1 MRDITLRGGEFLLK
15 AVAPSQVFTPE
26 DFTSEDLALAH
37 AAEEFVRGEVLPRND
52 AIEHQEEGLTVS
64 LLKKAGQL
72 GLLGADLPE
81 AFGGLNLPKTT
92 STLIAERMSLQ
103 ASFAVSWG
111 AHVGIG
117 TLPILFFGTPEQK
130 QKYLPKLATGEMI
143 AAFSLSEAN
152 CGSDPLSA
160 RTKATL
166 SPDGKYYLLNGE
178 KMWTTNAGW
187 ADLFIVFAKI
197 DGEKFTAFIVERT
210 FPGVSVGR
218 EEHKLGIK
226 GSSTR
231 RVILDNAQ
239 VPVENVLHEIGK
251 GHHVAFGVLNI
262 GRFKLA
268 AAALGG
274 AKEAL
279 TIATRYAKDRQ
290 QFGQPI
296 ANFGMI
302 KHKLAEMAIQL
313 YALESTVYRTAGMLE
328 EVTHGIDPLAPDANA
343 QYREADEE
351 YPVECAILKVFGSE
365 VLDYV
370 ADETMQIHGGFGYTE
385 EFPAAQIYRD
395 SRINRI
401 FEGTNEINRLLML
414 DQLMRRAFKGKLPGL
429 MEAIGA
435 IRAELNTPQ
444 MPTPDPVDPLDAI
457 ERYIANA
464 KKAVLA
470 VAGMAAEQ
478 VGTELE
484 EKQEIVGH
492 LADCLIQ
499 LYAME
504 SAYLRTRKLQQR
516 GYDITL
522 PLAMT
527 RVFAYDAM
535 DAIEAH
541 ARRAIHSFAEGDM
554 AQILLTALK
563 RYMRRTAEPNTM
575 ALRRQVAEYV
585 LQYERAWT
593 ATSAAREMVGV

>member
-1 MRDITLRGGEFLLK
+1 MSSVTLRGGEFLLRE
-15 AVAPSQVFTPE
+15 VEPGQVFTPE
-26 DFTSEDLALAH
+26 DFTSEDILLAQ
-37 AAEEFVRGEVLPRND
+37 AAEDFVRGEVQPRNE
-52 AIEHQEEGLTVS
+52 AIEKQEEGLTVS
-64 LLKKAGQL
+64 LLKKAGEL

-81 AFGGLNLPKTT
+81 AFGGLGLPKTT
-92 STLIAERMSLQ
+92 STLIAEKMSLQ

-130 QKYLPKLATGEMI
+130 QKYLPRLAKGELI
-143 AAFSLSEAN
+143 AAFALSEAN

-166 SPDGKYYLLNGE
+166 APDGTHYLLNGE

-187 ADLFIVFAKI
+187 ADLFIVFAKV
-197 DGEKFTAFIVERT
+197 DGEKFTAFIVERG

-218 EEHKLGIK
+218 EEHKMGIK

-239 VPVENVLHEIGK
+239 VPAENVLHEIGK

-274 AKEAL
+274 CREAL
-279 TIATRYAKDRQ
+279 TIATRYAKERQ

-296 ANFGMI
+296 ANFGLI
-302 KHKLAEMAIQL
+302 RHKLAEMALQI
-313 YALESTVYRTAGMLE
+313 YALESAVYRTAGMLDE
-328 EVTHGIDPLAPDANA
+328 AFHGIDPLAPDANA

-370 ADETMQIHGGFGYTE
+370 ADETVQIHGGFGYTE

-414 DQLMRRAFKGKLPGL
+414 DQLMRRALKGKLPGL
-429 MEAIGA
+429 MEAAQA
-435 IRAELNTPQ
+435 IRAELNQPQ
-444 MPTPDPVDPLDAI
+444 MPTPDPIDPLEAI
-457 ERYIANA
+457 GKYIVNA
-464 KKAVLA
+464 KKAILMT
-470 VAGMAAEQ
+470 AGMAVEQ
-478 VGTELE
+478 VGAELE
-484 EKQEIVGH
+484 EKQEIVAH

-504 SAYLRTRKLQQR
+504 SAWLRTRKLQQK
-516 GYDITL
+516 GLDITI

-527 RVFAYDAM
+527 RVFAYEAF

-541 ARRAIHSFAEGDM
+541 ARRALHAFAEGDM
-554 AQILLTALK
+554 LQILLAALK
-563 RYMRRTAEPNTM
+563 RYTRRTSEVNTM
-575 ALRRQVAEYV
+575 ALRRQVADYV
-585 LQYERAWT
+585 IQHERAWV
-593 ATSAAREMVGV
+593 AGGK

>member
-1 MRDITLRGGEFLLK
+1 MKNLTLRGGEFLLRE
-15 AVAPSQVFTPE
+15 VEPTQVFTPE
-26 DFTSEDLALAH
+26 DFSSEDLAIAQ
-37 AAEEFVRGEVLPRND
+37 AAEDFIRGEVLPRNAD
-52 AIEHQEEGLTVS
+52 IEHQQEGLTIG
-64 LLKKAGQL
+64 LLKKAGEL
-72 GLLGADLPE
+72 GLLSGDLPE

-92 STLIAERMSLQ
+92 STLLAEKMSLQ

-130 QKYLPKLATGEMI
+130 QRYLPKLATGEMI

-166 SPDGKYYLLNGE
+166 SSDGKHYLLNGE

-187 ADLFIVFAKI
+187 ADLFIVFAKV
-197 DGEKFTAFIVERT
+197 DGEKFTAFIVERN

-231 RVILDNAQ
+231 RVILENAQ

-268 AAALGG
+268 AATLGG

-296 ANFGMI
+296 ANFGLI
-302 KHKLAEMAIQL
+302 RQKLAEMAIQL
-313 YALESTVYRTAGMLE
+313 YALESTVYRTAGMLDE
-328 EVTHGIDPLAPDANA
+328 AFHAIDATAPDANA

-365 VLDYV
+365 VLDFV
-370 ADETMQIHGGFGYTE
+370 ADETMQIYGGFGYTE

-401 FEGTNEINRLLML
+401 FEGTNEINRLLMI
-414 DQLMRRAFKGKLPGL
+414 DQLMRRALKGKLPGL
-429 MEAIGA
+429 MEKIQAL
-435 IRAELNTPQ
+435 RSELNQPQ
-444 MPTPDPVDPLDAI
+444 MPSPDPADPLEAI
-457 ERYIANA
+457 GRYIVNA
-464 KKAVLA
+464 KKAVLLT
-470 VAGMAAEQ
+470 AGMAAEQ
-478 VGTELE
+478 VGTDLE

-504 SAYLRTRKLQQR
+504 SVWLRTRKLQKK
-516 GYDITL
+516 GLDITL

-527 RVFAYDAM
+527 RVFAYDAF
-535 DAIEAH
+535 DKIEAN
-541 ARRAIHSFAEGDM
+541 ARRAIHSFAEGDLL
-554 AQILLTALK
+554 QILLTALK
-563 RYMRRTAEPNTM
+563 RYMRRTTEVNTM
-575 ALRRQVAEYV
+575 ALRRQIADYV
-585 LQYERAWT
+585 IQHERPWFA
-593 ATSAAREMVGV
+593 VGK

>member
-1 MRDITLRGGEFLLK
+1 MKAITLRGGEFLLREIE
-15 AVAPSQVFTPE
+15 PSQVFTPE
-26 DFTSEDLALAH
+26 DFTSEDLAIAQ
-37 AAEEFVRGEVLPRND
+37 AAEDFVRGAVQTRN
-52 AIEHQEEGLTVS
+52 AEIEKQAEGVTVG
-64 LLKKAGQL
+64 LLKKAGEL
-72 GLLGADLPE
+72 GLLSGDLPE
-81 AFGGLNLPKTT
+81 AYGGLNLSKTT
-92 STLIAERMSLQ
+92 STLLAEKMSLQ

-160 RTKATL
+160 RTRATL

-187 ADLFIVFAKI
+187 ADLFIVFAKV

-231 RVILDNAQ
+231 RVILENAQ

-268 AAALGG
+268 AATLGG

-296 ANFGMI
+296 ANFGLI
-302 KHKLAEMAIQL
+302 RQKLAEMAIQI
-313 YALESTVYRTAGMLE
+313 YALESTVYRTAGMLD
-328 EVTHGIDPLAPDANA
+328 EVFHGIDATAPDANA

-365 VLDYV
+365 VLDFV

-414 DQLMRRAFKGKLPGL
+414 DQLMRRALKGKLPGL
-429 MEAIGA
+429 MEKIQAL
-435 IRAELNTPQ
+435 RAELNQPQ
-444 MPTPDPVDPLDAI
+444 MPTPDPVDPLEAI
-457 ERYIANA
+457 GRYVVNA
-464 KKAVLA
+464 KKAVLIT
-470 VAGMAAEQ
+470 AGMAAEQ
-478 VGTELE
+478 VGMELE

-504 SAYLRTRKLQQR
+504 SVWLRTRKLQQK
-516 GYDITL
+516 GLDITI
-522 PLAMT
+522 PLAMA
-527 RVFAYDAM
+527 RVFAYDAF
-535 DAIEAH
+535 DKIEAS

-554 AQILLTALK
+554 LQILLTALK
-563 RYMRRTAEPNTM
+563 RYTRRTTEVNTM
-575 ALRRQVAEYV
+575 ALRRQIADYV
-585 LQYERAWT
+585 IQHERAW
-593 ATSAAREMVGV
+593 SAMGK

>member
-1 MRDITLRGGEFLLK
+1 MKDITLRGGEFLLREIE
-15 AVAPSQVFTPE
+15 PSQVFTPE
-26 DFTSEDLALAH
+26 DFTSEDLAIAQ
-37 AAEEFVRGEVLPRND
+37 AAEDFVRGEVQTRN
-52 AIEHQEEGLTVS
+52 AEIEKQAEGVTVG
-64 LLKKAGQL
+64 LLKKAGEL
-72 GLLGADLPE
+72 GLLSGDLPE
-81 AFGGLNLPKTT
+81 AYGGLNLSKTT
-92 STLIAERMSLQ
+92 STLLAEKMSLQ

-160 RTKATL
+160 RTRATL

-187 ADLFIVFAKI
+187 ADLFIVFAKV
-197 DGEKFTAFIVERT
+197 DGEKFTAFIVERN

-231 RVILDNAQ
+231 RVILENAQ

-268 AAALGG
+268 AATLGG

-296 ANFGMI
+296 ANFGLI
-302 KHKLAEMAIQL
+302 RQKLAEMAIQI
-313 YALESTVYRTAGMLE
+313 YALESTVYRTAGMLD
-328 EVTHGIDPLAPDANA
+328 EVFHGIDATAPDANA

-365 VLDYV
+365 VLDLV

-414 DQLMRRAFKGKLPGL
+414 DQLMRRALKGKLPGL
-429 MEAIGA
+429 MEKIQAL
-435 IRAELNTPQ
+435 RAELNQPQ
-444 MPTPDPVDPLDAI
+444 MPTPDPVDPLEAI
-457 ERYIANA
+457 GRYVVNA
-464 KKAVLA
+464 KKAVLIT
-470 VAGMAAEQ
+470 AGMAAEQ
-478 VGTELE
+478 VGMELE

-504 SAYLRTRKLQQR
+504 SVWLRTRKLQQK
-516 GYDITL
+516 GLDITI
-522 PLAMT
+522 PLAMA
-527 RVFAYDAM
+527 RVFAYDAF
-535 DAIEAH
+535 DKIEAS

-554 AQILLTALK
+554 LQILLTALK
-563 RYMRRTAEPNTM
+563 RYTRRTTEVNTM
-575 ALRRQVAEYV
+575 ALRRQIADYV
-585 LQYERAWT
+585 IQHERAW
-593 ATSAAREMVGV
+593 SAMGK

>member
-1 MRDITLRGGEFLLK
+1 MKAITLRGGEFLLREVEP
-15 AVAPSQVFTPE
+15 ARVFTPE
-26 DFTSEDLALAH
+26 DFTSEDILLAQ
-37 AAEEFVRGEVLPRND
+37 AAEEFVRGEVQPRNE
-52 AIEHQEEGLTVS
+52 AIEKQEEGLTVR
-64 LLKKAGQL
+64 LLKKAGEL

-81 AFGGLNLPKTT
+81 AFGGLALPKTT
-92 STLIAERMSLQ
+92 STLIAEKMSLQ

-130 QKYLPKLATGEMI
+130 QKYLPRLAKGELI
-143 AAFSLSEAN
+143 AAFALSEAN

-166 SPDGKYYLLNGE
+166 APDGKHYLLNGE

-187 ADLFIVFAKI
+187 ADLFIVFAKV
-197 DGEKFTAFIVERT
+197 DGEKFTAFIVERN

-218 EEHKLGIK
+218 EEYKMGIK

-274 AKEAL
+274 SKEAL
-279 TIATRYAKDRQ
+279 TIATRYAKERQ

-296 ANFGMI
+296 ANFGLI
-302 KHKLAEMAIQL
+302 KHKLAEMAIQI
-313 YALESTVYRTAGMLE
+313 YALESAVYRTAGMLD
-328 EVTHGIDPLAPDANA
+328 EVFHGIDPLAPDANA

-370 ADETMQIHGGFGYTE
+370 ADETVQIHGGFGYTE

-414 DQLMRRAFKGKLPGL
+414 DQLMRRALKGKLPGL
-429 MEAIGA
+429 MEAAQA
-435 IRAELNTPQ
+435 IRAELNQPQ
-444 MPTPDPVDPLDAI
+444 MPTPDPIDPLEAI
-457 ERYIANA
+457 GKYIVNA
-464 KKAVLA
+464 KKAILMT
-470 VAGMAAEQ
+470 AGMAVEQ
-478 VGTELE
+478 VGTALE
-484 EKQEIVGH
+484 EQQEIVAH

-504 SAYLRTRKLQQR
+504 SVWLRTRKLQQK
-516 GYDITL
+516 GLDITI

-527 RVFAYDAM
+527 RVFAYDAF

-541 ARRAIHSFAEGDM
+541 ARRALHAFAEGD
-554 AQILLTALK
+554 LLQMLLAALK
-563 RYMRRTAEPNTM
+563 RYTRRTGEVNTM
-575 ALRRQVAEYV
+575 ALRRQVADYV
-585 LQYERAWT
+585 IQHERAWLI
-593 ATSAAREMVGV
+593 SGK

>member
-1 MRDITLRGGEFLLK
+1 MKNISLRGGEFLLRE
-15 AVAPSQVFTPE
+15 VEPSQVFTPE
-26 DFTSEDLALAH
+26 DFTSEDLAIAQ
-37 AAEEFVRGEVLPRND
+37 AAEDFVRGEVQTRN
-52 AIEHQEEGLTVS
+52 AEIEKQAEGVMVG
-64 LLKKAGQL
+64 LLKKAGEL
-72 GLLGADLPE
+72 GLLSGDLPE
-81 AFGGLNLPKTT
+81 AYGGLNLSKTT
-92 STLIAERMSLQ
+92 STLLAEKMSLQ

-111 AHVGIG
+111 AHVGID

-187 ADLFIVFAKI
+187 ADLFIVFAKV
-197 DGEKFTAFIVERT
+197 DGEKFTAFIVERN

-231 RVILDNAQ
+231 RVILENAQ

-268 AAALGG
+268 AATLGG

-296 ANFGMI
+296 ANFGLI
-302 KHKLAEMAIQL
+302 RQKLAEMAIQI
-313 YALESTVYRTAGMLE
+313 YALESTVYRTAGMLD
-328 EVTHGIDPLAPDANA
+328 EVFHGIDATAPDANA

-365 VLDYV
+365 VLDFV

-414 DQLMRRAFKGKLPGL
+414 DQLMRRALKGKLPGL
-429 MEAIGA
+429 MEKIQAL
-435 IRAELNTPQ
+435 RAELNQPQ
-444 MPTPDPVDPLDAI
+444 MPTPDPADPLEAI
-457 ERYIANA
+457 GRYVVNA
-464 KKAVLA
+464 KKAVLIT
-470 VAGMAAEQ
+470 AGMAAEQ
-478 VGTELE
+478 VGMELE

-504 SAYLRTRKLQQR
+504 SVWLRTRKLQQK
-516 GYDITL
+516 GLDITI
-522 PLAMT
+522 PLAMA
-527 RVFAYDAM
+527 RVFAYDAF
-535 DAIEAH
+535 DKIEAS

-554 AQILLTALK
+554 LQILLTALK
-563 RYMRRTAEPNTM
+563 RYTRRTAEVNTM
-575 ALRRQVAEYV
+575 ALRRQIAEYV
-585 LQYERAWT
+585 IQHERAW
-593 ATSAAREMVGV
+593 SAAGK

>member
-1 MRDITLRGGEFLLK
+1 MKNLTLRGGEFLLRE
-15 AVAPSQVFTPE
+15 VEPTQVFTPE
-26 DFTSEDLALAH
+26 DFSSEDLAIAQ
-37 AAEEFVRGEVLPRND
+37 AAEDFISGEVLPRNAD
-52 AIEHQEEGLTVS
+52 IEHQQEGLTIG
-64 LLKKAGQL
+64 LLKKAGEL
-72 GLLGADLPE
+72 GLLSGDLPE

-92 STLIAERMSLQ
+92 STLLAEKMSLQ

-130 QKYLPKLATGEMI
+130 QRYLPKLATGEMI

-166 SPDGKYYLLNGE
+166 SSDGKHYLLNGE

-187 ADLFIVFAKI
+187 ADLFIVFAKV
-197 DGEKFTAFIVERT
+197 DGEKFTAFIVERN

-231 RVILDNAQ
+231 RVILENAQ

-268 AAALGG
+268 AATLGG

-279 TIATRYAKDRQ
+279 TLATRYAKDRQ

-296 ANFGMI
+296 ANFGLI
-302 KHKLAEMAIQL
+302 RQKLAEMAIQL
-313 YALESTVYRTAGMLE
+313 YALESTVYRTAGMLDE
-328 EVTHGIDPLAPDANA
+328 AFHAIDATAPDANA

-365 VLDYV
+365 VLDFV

-414 DQLMRRAFKGKLPGL
+414 DQLMRRALKGKLPGL
-429 MEAIGA
+429 MEKIQAL
-435 IRAELNTPQ
+435 RSELNQPQ
-444 MPTPDPVDPLDAI
+444 MPSPAPADPLEAI
-457 ERYIANA
+457 GRYIVNA
-464 KKAVLA
+464 KKAVLLT
-470 VAGMAAEQ
+470 AGMAAEQ
-478 VGTELE
+478 VGTDLE

-504 SAYLRTRKLQQR
+504 SVWLRTRKLQKK
-516 GYDITL
+516 GLDITL

-527 RVFAYDAM
+527 RVFAYDAF
-535 DAIEAH
+535 DKIEAN
-541 ARRAIHSFAEGDM
+541 ARRAIHSFAEGDLL
-554 AQILLTALK
+554 QILLTALK
-563 RYMRRTAEPNTM
+563 RYMRRTTEVNTM
-575 ALRRQVAEYV
+575 ALRRQIADYV
-585 LQYERAWT
+585 IQHERPWFAV
-593 ATSAAREMVGV
+593 SK

>member
-1 MRDITLRGGEFLLK
+1 MRTITLRGGEFLLREVEP
-15 AVAPSQVFTPE
+15 AQVFTPE
-26 DFTSEDLALAH
+26 DFTSEDLLLAQ
-37 AAEEFVRGEVLPRND
+37 AAEEFVRGEVQPRNE
-52 AIEHQEEGLTVS
+52 AIEKQEEGLTVR
-64 LLKKAGQL
+64 LLKKAGEL

-81 AFGGLNLPKTT
+81 AFGGLELPKTT
-92 STLIAERMSLQ
+92 STLIAEKMSLQ

-130 QKYLPKLATGEMI
+130 QKYLPRLAKGELI
-143 AAFSLSEAN
+143 AAFALSEAN

-166 SPDGKYYLLNGE
+166 APDGKHYLLNGE

-187 ADLFIVFAKI
+187 ADLFIVFAKV
-197 DGEKFTAFIVERT
+197 DGEKFTAFIVERG

-218 EEHKLGIK
+218 EEHKMGIK

-274 AKEAL
+274 SKEAL
-279 TIATRYAKDRQ
+279 TIATRYAKERQ

-296 ANFGMI
+296 ANFGLI
-302 KHKLAEMAIQL
+302 KHKLAEMATQI
-313 YALESTVYRTAGMLE
+313 YALESTVYRTAGMLD
-328 EVTHGIDPLAPDANA
+328 EVFHGIDPLAPDANA

-370 ADETMQIHGGFGYTE
+370 ADETVQIHGGFGYTE
-385 EFPAAQIYRD
+385 EFHAAQIYRD

-414 DQLMRRAFKGKLPGL
+414 DQLMRRALKGKLPGL
-429 MEAIGA
+429 MEAAQA
-435 IRAELNTPQ
+435 IRAELNQPQ
-444 MPTPDPVDPLDAI
+444 MPTPDPIDPLEAI
-457 ERYIANA
+457 GKYIVNA
-464 KKAVLA
+464 KKAILMT
-470 VAGMAAEQ
+470 AGMAVEQ

-484 EKQEIVGH
+484 EKQEIVAH

-504 SAYLRTRKLQQR
+504 SVWLRTRKLQQK
-516 GYDITL
+516 GLDITI

-527 RVFAYDAM
+527 RVFAYEAFDT
-535 DAIEAH
+535 IEAH
-541 ARRAIHSFAEGDM
+541 ARRALHAFAEGDM
-554 AQILLTALK
+554 LQILLAALK
-563 RYMRRTAEPNTM
+563 RYTRRTSEVNTM
-575 ALRRQVAEYV
+575 ALRRQIADYV
-585 LQYERAWT
+585 LQHERAWM
-593 ATSAAREMVGV
+593 AGGK

>member
-1 MRDITLRGGEFLLK
+1 MKNLTLRGGEFLLREVEP
-15 AVAPSQVFTPE
+15 AQVFTPE
-26 DFTSEDLALAH
+26 DFSSEDLAIAQ
-37 AAEEFVRGEVLPRND
+37 AAEDFVRGEVLPRNAD
-52 AIEHQEEGLTVS
+52 IEHQQEGLTIW
-64 LLKKAGQL
+64 LLKKAGEL
-72 GLLGADLPE
+72 GLLSGDLPE
-81 AFGGLNLPKTT
+81 AFGGLSLPKTI
-92 STLIAERMSLQ
+92 STLLAEKMSLQ

-166 SPDGKYYLLNGE
+166 SPDGKHYLLNGE

-187 ADLFIVFAKI
+187 ADLFIVFAKV
-197 DGEKFTAFIVERT
+197 DGEKFTAFIVERN

-231 RVILDNAQ
+231 RVILENAQ

-268 AAALGG
+268 AATLGG

-296 ANFGMI
+296 ANFGLI
-302 KHKLAEMAIQL
+302 RQKLAEMAIQL
-313 YALESTVYRTAGMLE
+313 YALESTVYRTAGMLD
-328 EVTHGIDPLAPDANA
+328 EVFHGIDATAPDANA

-351 YPVECAILKVFGSE
+351 YPVECAILKVLGSE
-365 VLDYV
+365 VLDFV

-414 DQLMRRAFKGKLPGL
+414 DQLMRRALKGKLPGL
-429 MEAIGA
+429 MEKIQAL
-435 IRAELNTPQ
+435 RTELNQPQ
-444 MPTPDPVDPLDAI
+444 MPTPDPADSLEAI
-457 ERYIANA
+457 GRSIVNA
-464 KKAVLA
+464 KKAVLLT
-470 VAGMAAEQ
+470 AGMAAEQ
-478 VGTELE
+478 VGTDLE

-504 SAYLRTRKLQQR
+504 SVWLRTRKLQQK
-516 GYDITL
+516 GLDIPL

-527 RVFAYDAM
+527 RAFAYDAF
-535 DAIEAH
+535 DKIEAS

-554 AQILLTALK
+554 LQILLTALK
-563 RYMRRTAEPNTM
+563 RYTRRTSEVNTM
-575 ALRRQVAEYV
+575 ALRRQIADYV
-585 LQYERAWT
+585 IQHERTW
-593 ATSAAREMVGV
+593 SAVGK

>member
-1 MRDITLRGGEFLLK
+1 MKAITLRGGEFLLREIE
-15 AVAPSQVFTPE
+15 PSQVFTPE
-26 DFTSEDLALAH
+26 DFTSEDLAIAQ
-37 AAEEFVRGEVLPRND
+37 AAEDFVRGEVQTRN
-52 AIEHQEEGLTVS
+52 AEIEKQAEGVTVG
-64 LLKKAGQL
+64 LLKKAGEL
-72 GLLGADLPE
+72 GLLSGDLPE
-81 AFGGLNLPKTT
+81 AYGGLNLSKTT
-92 STLIAERMSLQ
+92 STLLAEKMSLQ

-160 RTKATL
+160 RTRATL

-187 ADLFIVFAKI
+187 ADLFIVFAKV

-231 RVILDNAQ
+231 RVILENAQ

-268 AAALGG
+268 AATLGG

-296 ANFGMI
+296 ANFGLI
-302 KHKLAEMAIQL
+302 RQKLAEMAIQI
-313 YALESTVYRTAGMLE
+313 YALESTVYRTAGMLD
-328 EVTHGIDPLAPDANA
+328 EVFHGIDATAPDANA

-365 VLDYV
+365 VLDLV

-414 DQLMRRAFKGKLPGL
+414 DQLMRRALKGKLPGL
-429 MEAIGA
+429 MEKIQAL
-435 IRAELNTPQ
+435 RAELNQPQ
-444 MPTPDPVDPLDAI
+444 MPTPDPVDPLEAI
-457 ERYIANA
+457 GRYVVNA
-464 KKAVLA
+464 KKAVLIT
-470 VAGMAAEQ
+470 AGMAAEQ
-478 VGTELE
+478 VGMELE

-504 SAYLRTRKLQQR
+504 SVWLRTRKLQQK
-516 GYDITL
+516 GLDITI
-522 PLAMT
+522 PLAMA
-527 RVFAYDAM
+527 RVFAYDAF
-535 DAIEAH
+535 DKIEAS

-554 AQILLTALK
+554 LQILLTALK
-563 RYMRRTAEPNTM
+563 RYTRRTTEVNTM
-575 ALRRQVAEYV
+575 ALRRQIADYV
-585 LQYERAWT
+585 IQHERAWC
-593 ATSAAREMVGV
+593 AMGK

>member
-1 MRDITLRGGEFLLK
+1 MKNISLRGGEFLLRE
-15 AVAPSQVFTPE
+15 VEPSQVFTPE
-26 DFTSEDLALAH
+26 DFTSEDLAIAQ
-37 AAEEFVRGEVLPRND
+37 AAEDFVRGEVQTRN
-52 AIEHQEEGLTVS
+52 AEIEKQAEGVTVG
-64 LLKKAGQL
+64 LLKKAGEL
-72 GLLGADLPE
+72 GLLSGDLPE
-81 AFGGLNLPKTT
+81 AYGGLNLSKTT
-92 STLIAERMSLQ
+92 STLLAEKMSLQ

-187 ADLFIVFAKI
+187 ADLFIVFAKV
-197 DGEKFTAFIVERT
+197 DGEKFTAFIVERN

-231 RVILDNAQ
+231 RVILENAQ

-268 AAALGG
+268 AATLGG

-296 ANFGMI
+296 ANFGLI
-302 KHKLAEMAIQL
+302 RQKLAEMAIQI
-313 YALESTVYRTAGMLE
+313 YALESTVYRTAGMLD
-328 EVTHGIDPLAPDANA
+328 EVFHGIDATAPDANA

-365 VLDYV
+365 VLDFV

-414 DQLMRRAFKGKLPGL
+414 DQLMRRALKGKLPGL
-429 MEAIGA
+429 MEKIQAL
-435 IRAELNTPQ
+435 RAELNQPQ
-444 MPTPDPVDPLDAI
+444 MPTPDPADPLEAI
-457 ERYIANA
+457 GRYVVNA
-464 KKAVLA
+464 KKAVLIT
-470 VAGMAAEQ
+470 AGMAAEQ

-504 SAYLRTRKLQQR
+504 SVWLRTRKLQQK
-516 GYDITL
+516 GLDITI
-522 PLAMT
+522 PLAMA
-527 RVFAYDAM
+527 RVFAYDAF
-535 DAIEAH
+535 DKIEAS

-554 AQILLTALK
+554 LQILLTALK
-563 RYMRRTAEPNTM
+563 RYTRRTAEVNTM
-575 ALRRQVAEYV
+575 ALRRQVADYV
-585 LQYERAWT
+585 IQHERAW
-593 ATSAAREMVGV
+593 SAAGK

>member
-1 MRDITLRGGEFLLK
+1 MKNISLRGGEFLLRE
-15 AVAPSQVFTPE
+15 VEPSQVFTPE
-26 DFTSEDLALAH
+26 DFTSEDQAIAQ
-37 AAEEFVRGEVLPRND
+37 AAEDFVRGEVQTRN
-52 AIEHQEEGLTVS
+52 AEIEKQAEGVTVG
-64 LLKKAGQL
+64 LLKKAGEL
-72 GLLGADLPE
+72 GLLSGDLPE
-81 AFGGLNLPKTT
+81 AYGGLNLSKTT
-92 STLIAERMSLQ
+92 STLLAEKMSLQ

-187 ADLFIVFAKI
+187 ADLFIVFAKV
-197 DGEKFTAFIVERT
+197 DGEKFTAFIVERN

-231 RVILDNAQ
+231 RVILENAQ

-268 AAALGG
+268 AATLGG

-296 ANFGMI
+296 ANFGLI
-302 KHKLAEMAIQL
+302 RQKLAEMAIQI
-313 YALESTVYRTAGMLE
+313 YALESTVYRTAGMLD
-328 EVTHGIDPLAPDANA
+328 EVFHGIDATAPDANA

-365 VLDYV
+365 VLDFV

-414 DQLMRRAFKGKLPGL
+414 DQLMRRALKGKLPGL
-429 MEAIGA
+429 MEKIQAL
-435 IRAELNTPQ
+435 RAELNQPQ
-444 MPTPDPVDPLDAI
+444 MPTPDPADPLEAI
-457 ERYIANA
+457 GRYVVNA
-464 KKAVLA
+464 KKAVLIT
-470 VAGMAAEQ
+470 AGMAAEQ

-504 SAYLRTRKLQQR
+504 SVWLRTRKLQQK
-516 GYDITL
+516 GLDITI
-522 PLAMT
+522 PLAMA
-527 RVFAYDAM
+527 RVFAYDAF
-535 DAIEAH
+535 DKIEAS

-554 AQILLTALK
+554 LQILLTALK
-563 RYMRRTAEPNTM
+563 RYTRRTAEVNTM
-575 ALRRQVAEYV
+575 ALRRQIAEYV
-585 LQYERAWT
+585 TQHERAW
-593 ATSAAREMVGV
+593 SAAGK

>member
-1 MRDITLRGGEFLLK
+1 MKAITLRGGEFLLREIE
-15 AVAPSQVFTPE
+15 PSQVFTPE
-26 DFTSEDLALAH
+26 DFTSEDLAIAQ
-37 AAEEFVRGEVLPRND
+37 AAEDFVRGEVQTRN
-52 AIEHQEEGLTVS
+52 AEIEKQAEGVTVG
-64 LLKKAGQL
+64 LLKKAGEL
-72 GLLGADLPE
+72 GLLSGDLPE
-81 AFGGLNLPKTT
+81 AYGGLNLSKTT
-92 STLIAERMSLQ
+92 STLLAEKMSLQ

-160 RTKATL
+160 RTRATL

-187 ADLFIVFAKI
+187 ADLFIVFAKV

-231 RVILDNAQ
+231 RVILENAQ

-268 AAALGG
+268 AATLGG

-296 ANFGMI
+296 ANFGLI
-302 KHKLAEMAIQL
+302 RQKLAEMAIQI
-313 YALESTVYRTAGMLE
+313 YALESTVYRTAGMLD
-328 EVTHGIDPLAPDANA
+328 EVFHGIDATAPDANA

-365 VLDYV
+365 VLDFV

-414 DQLMRRAFKGKLPGL
+414 DQLMRRALKGKLPGL
-429 MEAIGA
+429 MEKIQAL
-435 IRAELNTPQ
+435 RAELNQPQ
-444 MPTPDPVDPLDAI
+444 MPTPDPVDPLEAI
-457 ERYIANA
+457 GRYVVNA
-464 KKAVLA
+464 KKAVLIT
-470 VAGMAAEQ
+470 AGMAAEQ
-478 VGTELE
+478 VGMELE

-504 SAYLRTRKLQQR
+504 SVWLRTRKLQQK
-516 GYDITL
+516 GLDITI
-522 PLAMT
+522 PLAMA
-527 RVFAYDAM
+527 RVFAYDAF
-535 DAIEAH
+535 DKIEAS

-554 AQILLTALK
+554 LQILLTALK
-563 RYMRRTAEPNTM
+563 RYTRRTTEVNTM
-575 ALRRQVAEYV
+575 ALRRQIADYV
-585 LQYERAWT
+585 IQHERAW
-593 ATSAAREMVGV
+593 SAMGK

>member
-1 MRDITLRGGEFLLK
+1 MKNISLRGGEFLLRE
-15 AVAPSQVFTPE
+15 VEPSQVFTPE
-26 DFTSEDLALAH
+26 DFTSEDLAIAQ
-37 AAEEFVRGEVLPRND
+37 AAEDFVRGEVQTRN
-52 AIEHQEEGLTVS
+52 AEIEKQAEGVMVG
-64 LLKKAGQL
+64 LLKKAGEL
-72 GLLGADLPE
+72 GLLSGDLPE
-81 AFGGLNLPKTT
+81 AYGGLNLSKTT
-92 STLIAERMSLQ
+92 STLLAEKMSLQ

-187 ADLFIVFAKI
+187 ADLFIVFAKV
-197 DGEKFTAFIVERT
+197 DGEKFTAFIVERN

-231 RVILDNAQ
+231 RVILENAQ

-268 AAALGG
+268 AATLGG

-296 ANFGMI
+296 ANFGLI
-302 KHKLAEMAIQL
+302 RQKLAEMAIQI
-313 YALESTVYRTAGMLE
+313 YALESTVYRTAGMLD
-328 EVTHGIDPLAPDANA
+328 EVFHGIDATAPDANA

-365 VLDYV
+365 VLDFV

-414 DQLMRRAFKGKLPGL
+414 DQLMRRALKGKLPGL
-429 MEAIGA
+429 MEKIQAL
-435 IRAELNTPQ
+435 RAELNQPQ
-444 MPTPDPVDPLDAI
+444 MPTPDPADPLEAI
-457 ERYIANA
+457 GRYVVNA
-464 KKAVLA
+464 KKAVLIT
-470 VAGMAAEQ
+470 AGMAAEQ

-504 SAYLRTRKLQQR
+504 SVWLRTRKLQQK
-516 GYDITL
+516 GLDITI
-522 PLAMT
+522 PLAMA
-527 RVFAYDAM
+527 RVFAYDAF
-535 DAIEAH
+535 DKIEAS

-554 AQILLTALK
+554 LQILLTALK
-563 RYMRRTAEPNTM
+563 RYTRRTAEVNTM
-575 ALRRQVAEYV
+575 ALRRQVADYV
-585 LQYERAWT
+585 IQHERAW
-593 ATSAAREMVGV
+593 SAAGK

>member
-1 MRDITLRGGEFLLK
+1 MKNLTLRGGEFLLRE
-15 AVAPSQVFTPE
+15 VEPTQVFTPE
-26 DFTSEDLALAH
+26 DFSSEDLAIAQ
-37 AAEEFVRGEVLPRND
+37 AAEDFIRGEVLPRNAD
-52 AIEHQEEGLTVS
+52 IEHQQEGLTIG
-64 LLKKAGQL
+64 LLKKAGEL
-72 GLLGADLPE
+72 GLLSGDLPE

-92 STLIAERMSLQ
+92 STLLAEKMSLQ

-130 QKYLPKLATGEMI
+130 QRYLPKLATGEMI

-166 SPDGKYYLLNGE
+166 SSDGKHYLLNGE

-187 ADLFIVFAKI
+187 ADLFIVFAKV
-197 DGEKFTAFIVERT
+197 DGEKFTAFIVERN

-231 RVILDNAQ
+231 RVILENAQ

-268 AAALGG
+268 AATLGG

-279 TIATRYAKDRQ
+279 TLATRYAKDRQ

-296 ANFGMI
+296 ANFGLI
-302 KHKLAEMAIQL
+302 RQKLAEMAIQL
-313 YALESTVYRTAGMLE
+313 YALESTVYRTAGMLDE
-328 EVTHGIDPLAPDANA
+328 AFHAIDATAPDANA

-365 VLDYV
+365 VLDFV
-370 ADETMQIHGGFGYTE
+370 ADETMQIYGGFGYTE

-401 FEGTNEINRLLML
+401 FEGTNEINRLLMI
-414 DQLMRRAFKGKLPGL
+414 DQLMRRALKGKLPGL
-429 MEAIGA
+429 MEKIQAL
-435 IRAELNTPQ
+435 RSELNQPQ
-444 MPTPDPVDPLDAI
+444 MPSPDPADPLEAI
-457 ERYIANA
+457 GRYIVNA
-464 KKAVLA
+464 KKAVLLT
-470 VAGMAAEQ
+470 AGMAAEQ
-478 VGTELE
+478 VGTDLE

-504 SAYLRTRKLQQR
+504 SVWLRTRKLQKK
-516 GYDITL
+516 GLDITL

-527 RVFAYDAM
+527 RVFAYDAF
-535 DAIEAH
+535 DKIEAN
-541 ARRAIHSFAEGDM
+541 ARRAIHSFAEGDLL
-554 AQILLTALK
+554 QILLTALK
-563 RYMRRTAEPNTM
+563 RYMRRTTEVNTM
-575 ALRRQVAEYV
+575 ALRRQIADYV
-585 LQYERAWT
+585 IQHERPWFA
-593 ATSAAREMVGV
+593 VGK

>member
-1 MRDITLRGGEFLLK
+1 MKNLTLRGGEFLLRE
-15 AVAPSQVFTPE
+15 VEPTQVFTPE
-26 DFTSEDLALAH
+26 DFSSEDLAIAQ
-37 AAEEFVRGEVLPRND
+37 AAEDFIRGEVLPRNAD
-52 AIEHQEEGLTVS
+52 IEHQQEGLTIG
-64 LLKKAGQL
+64 LLKKAGEL
-72 GLLGADLPE
+72 GLLSGDLPE

-92 STLIAERMSLQ
+92 STLLAEKMSLQ

-130 QKYLPKLATGEMI
+130 QRYLPKLATGEMI

-166 SPDGKYYLLNGE
+166 SSDGKHYLLNGE

-187 ADLFIVFAKI
+187 ADLFIVFAKV
-197 DGEKFTAFIVERT
+197 DGEKFTAFIVERN

-231 RVILDNAQ
+231 RVILENAQ

-268 AAALGG
+268 AATLGG

-279 TIATRYAKDRQ
+279 TLATRYAKDRQ

-296 ANFGMI
+296 ANFGLI
-302 KHKLAEMAIQL
+302 RQKLAEMAIQL
-313 YALESTVYRTAGMLE
+313 YALESTVYRTAGMLDE
-328 EVTHGIDPLAPDANA
+328 AFHAIDATAPDANA

-365 VLDYV
+365 VLDFV

-401 FEGTNEINRLLML
+401 FEGTNEINRLLMI
-414 DQLMRRAFKGKLPGL
+414 DQLMRRALKGKLPGL
-429 MEAIGA
+429 MEKIQAL
-435 IRAELNTPQ
+435 RSELNQPQ
-444 MPTPDPVDPLDAI
+444 MPSPDPADPLEAI
-457 ERYIANA
+457 GRYIVNA
-464 KKAVLA
+464 KKAVLLT
-470 VAGMAAEQ
+470 AGMAAEQ
-478 VGTELE
+478 VGTDLE

-504 SAYLRTRKLQQR
+504 SVWLRTRKLQKK
-516 GYDITL
+516 GLDITL

-527 RVFAYDAM
+527 RVFAYDAF
-535 DAIEAH
+535 DKIEAN
-541 ARRAIHSFAEGDM
+541 ARRAIHSFAEGDLL
-554 AQILLTALK
+554 QILLTALK
-563 RYMRRTAEPNTM
+563 RYMRRTTEVNTM
-575 ALRRQVAEYV
+575 ALRRQIADYV
-585 LQYERAWT
+585 IQHERPWFAI
-593 ATSAAREMVGV
+593 GK

>member
-1 MRDITLRGGEFLLK
+1 MPAPSLRGGEFLLRE
-15 AVAPSQVFTPE
+15 VEPSQVFIPE
-26 DFTSEDLALAH
+26 DFGTEETMLAQ
-37 AAEEFVRGEVLPRND
+37 AAEQFVRGEVQPRND
-52 AIEHQEEGLTVS
+52 AIEKQEEGLTVS
-64 LLKKAGQL
+64 LLKKAGAL

-81 AFGGLNLPKTT
+81 AFGGLGLPKTT
-92 STLIAERMSLQ
+92 STLIAEKMSLQ

-130 QKYLPKLATGEMI
+130 HKYLPRLATGELV
-143 AAFSLSEAN
+143 AAFALSEAN

-166 SPDGKYYLLNGE
+166 TPDGKHYLLNGE

-187 ADLFIVFAKI
+187 GDLFIVFAKV
-197 DGEKFTAFIVERT
+197 DGEKFTAFIAERG

-218 EEHKLGIK
+218 EEHKMGIK

-274 AKEAL
+274 SKEAL
-279 TIATRYAKDRQ
+279 TIATRYAKERQ

-296 ANFGMI
+296 ANFGLI
-302 KHKLAEMAIQL
+302 RHKLAEMATRI
-313 YALESTVYRTAGMLE
+313 YALESTVYRTAGMLD
-328 EVTHGIDPLAPDANA
+328 EVFHGIDPLAPDANA
-343 QYREADEE
+343 RYREADEE

-370 ADETMQIHGGFGYTE
+370 ADETVQIHGGFGYTE

-414 DQLMRRAFKGKLPGL
+414 DQLMRRALKGKLPGL
-429 MEAIGA
+429 MEAIQA
-435 IRAELNTPQ
+435 IRAELNQPQ
-444 MPTPDPVDPLDAI
+444 MPTPDPIDPLEAI
-457 ERYIANA
+457 GKYITNA
-464 KKAVLA
+464 KKAILMT
-470 VAGMAAEQ
+470 AGMAAEQ

-484 EKQEIVGH
+484 EKQEIVAH
-492 LADCLIQ
+492 LADCLIA

-504 SAYLRTRKLQQR
+504 SAWLRTRKLQQK
-516 GYDITL
+516 GIDITI

-527 RVFAYDAM
+527 RVFAYEAF

-541 ARRAIHSFAEGDM
+541 ARRALHAFAEGDLL
-554 AQILLTALK
+554 QILLAALK
-563 RYMRRTAEPNTM
+563 RYIRRTSEVNTF
-575 ALRRQVAEYV
+575 ALRRQIADHVI
-585 LQYERAWT
+585 QHERAWC
-593 ATSAAREMVGV
+593 AM

>member
-1 MRDITLRGGEFLLK
+1 MRTIALRGGEFLLREVEP
-15 AVAPSQVFTPE
+15 AQVFVPE
-26 DFTSEDLALAH
+26 DFSSEDTLLAQ
-37 AAEEFVRGEVLPRND
+37 AAEQFVRGEVQPRN
-52 AIEHQEEGLTVS
+52 AEIEHQQEGLTVS
-64 LLKKAGQL
+64 LLKKAGEL

-81 AFGGLNLPKTT
+81 AFGGLGLPKTT
-92 STLIAERMSLQ
+92 STLIAEKMSLQ

-130 QKYLPKLATGEMI
+130 QKYLPKLATGELI

-160 RTKATL
+160 RTRATL

-187 ADLFIVFAKI
+187 ADLFIVFAKV
-197 DGEKFTAFIVERT
+197 DGDKFTAFIVERN

-218 EEHKLGIK
+218 EEHKMGIK

-231 RVILDNAQ
+231 RVILENAQ

-279 TIATRYAKDRQ
+279 TIATRYAKERQ

-296 ANFGMI
+296 ASFGLI
-302 KHKLAEMAIQL
+302 QHKLAEMAIQI
-313 YALESTVYRTAGMLE
+313 YALESAVYRTAGMLDE
-328 EVTHGIDPLAPDANA
+328 AFHGIDPLAPDANA
-343 QYREADEE
+343 RYREADEE

-370 ADETMQIHGGFGYTE
+370 ADETVQIHGGFGYTE

-414 DQLMRRAFKGKLPGL
+414 DQLMRRALKGKLPGL
-429 MEAIGA
+429 MEAAQA
-435 IRAELNTPQ
+435 IRAELNQPQ
-444 MPTPDPVDPLDAI
+444 MPTPDPVDPLEAI
-457 ERYIANA
+457 GKYITSA
-464 KKAVLA
+464 KKAFLMT
-470 VAGMAAEQ
+470 AGMAVEQ

-484 EKQEIVGH
+484 ERQEIVGH

-504 SAYLRTRKLQQR
+504 SAWLRTRKLQQK
-516 GYDITL
+516 GLDITL

-527 RVFAYDAM
+527 RVFAYEAF
-535 DAIEAH
+535 DAIESH
-541 ARRAIHSFAEGDM
+541 ARRALHAFAEGDLL
-554 AQILLTALK
+554 QILLAALR
-563 RYMRRTAEPNTM
+563 RYMRRTSEVNTM
-575 ALRRQVAEYV
+575 ALRRQIARYV
-585 LQYERAWT
+585 IEHERAWLAST
-593 ATSAAREMVGV
+593 K

>member
-37 AAEEFVRGEVLPRND
+37 AAEEFVRGEVQSRND
-52 AIEHQEEGLTVS
+52 AIERQEEGLTVS

-251 GHHVAFGVLNI
+251 GHHVAFGGAEHRAVQVGGCRA
-262 GRFKLA
+262 GRRER
-268 AAALGG
+268 G
-274 AKEAL
+274 AHH
-279 TIATRYAKDRQ
+279 R
-290 QFGQPI
+290 
-296 ANFGMI
+296 
-302 KHKLAEMAIQL
+302 
-313 YALESTVYRTAGMLE
+313 
-328 EVTHGIDPLAPDANA
+328 DPLRQRP
-343 QYREADEE
+343 
-351 YPVECAILKVFGSE
+351 
-365 VLDYV
+365 
-370 ADETMQIHGGFGYTE
+370 
-385 EFPAAQIYRD
+385 PAV
-395 SRINRI
+395 
-401 FEGTNEINRLLML
+401 
-414 DQLMRRAFKGKLPGL
+414 RA
-429 MEAIGA
+429 
-435 IRAELNTPQ
+435 
-444 MPTPDPVDPLDAI
+444 
-457 ERYIANA
+457 
-464 KKAVLA
+464 
-470 VAGMAAEQ
+470 
-478 VGTELE
+478 
-484 EKQEIVGH
+484 
-492 LADCLIQ
+492 
-499 LYAME
+499 
-504 SAYLRTRKLQQR
+504 
-516 GYDITL
+516 
-522 PLAMT
+522 
-527 RVFAYDAM
+527 
-535 DAIEAH
+535 AH
-541 ARRAIHSFAEGDM
+541 R
-554 AQILLTALK
+554 
-563 RYMRRTAEPNTM
+563 
-575 ALRRQVAEYV
+575 
-585 LQYERAWT
+585 
-593 ATSAAREMVGV
+593 

>member
-1 MRDITLRGGEFLLK
+1 MRTVTLRGGEFLLREVEP
-15 AVAPSQVFTPE
+15 AQVFTPE
-26 DFTSEDLALAH
+26 DFGSEDLLLAQ
-37 AAEEFVRGEVLPRND
+37 AAEEFIRGEVLPQNE
-52 AIEHQEEGLTVS
+52 AIEKQQEGLTVS
-64 LLKKAGQL
+64 LLKKAGEL

-81 AFGGLNLPKTT
+81 AFGGLGLPKTT
-92 STLIAERMSLQ
+92 STLIAEKMSLQ

-130 QKYLPKLATGEMI
+130 QKYLPRLAKGELI
-143 AAFSLSEAN
+143 AAFALSEAN

-160 RTKATL
+160 RTRATL
-166 SPDGKYYLLNGE
+166 APDGKHYLLNGE

-187 ADLFIVFAKI
+187 ADLFIVFAKV
-197 DGEKFTAFIVERT
+197 DGEKFTAFIVERG

-274 AKEAL
+274 CREAL

-296 ANFGMI
+296 ANFGLI
-302 KHKLAEMAIQL
+302 KHKLAEMAIQI

-328 EVTHGIDPLAPDANA
+328 EVFHGTDPLAPDANA

-370 ADETMQIHGGFGYTE
+370 ADETVQIHGGFGYTE

-414 DQLMRRAFKGKLPGL
+414 DQLMRRALKGKLPGL
-429 MEAIGA
+429 MEAAQA
-435 IRAELNTPQ
+435 IRAELNQPQ
-444 MPTPDPVDPLDAI
+444 MPTPDPVDPIEAI
-457 ERYIANA
+457 GKYIVNA
-464 KKAVLA
+464 KKAILMT
-470 VAGMAAEQ
+470 AGMAVEQ
-478 VGTELE
+478 VGMEME

-504 SAYLRTRKLQQR
+504 SAWLRTRKLQQK
-516 GYDITL
+516 GLDITI

-527 RVFAYDAM
+527 RVFAYDAF
-535 DAIEAH
+535 DAIESH
-541 ARRAIHSFAEGDM
+541 ARRALHAFAEGDM
-554 AQILLTALK
+554 LQILLTALK
-563 RYMRRTAEPNTM
+563 RYTRRTGEVNTM
-575 ALRRQVAEYV
+575 ALRRQIADYV
-585 LQYERAWT
+585 LQHERAWV
-593 ATSAAREMVGV
+593 ASGK

>member
-1 MRDITLRGGEFLLK
+1 MKNISLRGGEFLLRE
-15 AVAPSQVFTPE
+15 VEPSQVFTPE
-26 DFTSEDLALAH
+26 DFTSEDLAIAQ
-37 AAEEFVRGEVLPRND
+37 AAEDFVRGEVQTRN
-52 AIEHQEEGLTVS
+52 AEIEKQAEGVTVG
-64 LLKKAGQL
+64 LLKKAGEL
-72 GLLGADLPE
+72 GLLSGDLPE
-81 AFGGLNLPKTT
+81 AYGGLNLSKTT
-92 STLIAERMSLQ
+92 STLLAEKMSLQ

-187 ADLFIVFAKI
+187 ADLFIVFAKV
-197 DGEKFTAFIVERT
+197 DGEKFTAFIVERN

-231 RVILDNAQ
+231 RVILENAQ

-268 AAALGG
+268 AATLGG

-296 ANFGMI
+296 ANFGLI
-302 KHKLAEMAIQL
+302 RQKLAEMAIQI
-313 YALESTVYRTAGMLE
+313 YALESTVYRTAGMLD
-328 EVTHGIDPLAPDANA
+328 EVFHGIDATAPDANA

-365 VLDYV
+365 VLDFV

-414 DQLMRRAFKGKLPGL
+414 DQLMRRALKGKLPGL
-429 MEAIGA
+429 MEKIQAL
-435 IRAELNTPQ
+435 RAELNQPQ
-444 MPTPDPVDPLDAI
+444 MPTPDPADPLEAI
-457 ERYIANA
+457 GRYVVNA
-464 KKAVLA
+464 KKAVLIT
-470 VAGMAAEQ
+470 AGMAAEQ
-478 VGTELE
+478 VGMELE

-504 SAYLRTRKLQQR
+504 SVWLRTRKLQQK
-516 GYDITL
+516 GLDITI
-522 PLAMT
+522 PLAMA
-527 RVFAYDAM
+527 RVFAYDAF
-535 DAIEAH
+535 DKIEAS

-554 AQILLTALK
+554 LQILLTALK
-563 RYMRRTAEPNTM
+563 RYTRRTAEVNTM
-575 ALRRQVAEYV
+575 ALRRQIAEYV
-585 LQYERAWT
+585 IQHERAW
-593 ATSAAREMVGV
+593 SAAGK

>member
-1 MRDITLRGGEFLLK
+1 MKNLTLRGGEFLLRE
-15 AVAPSQVFTPE
+15 VEPTQVFTPE
-26 DFTSEDLALAH
+26 DFSSEDLAIAQ
-37 AAEEFVRGEVLPRND
+37 AAEDFIRGEVLPRNAD
-52 AIEHQEEGLTVS
+52 IEHQQEGLTIG
-64 LLKKAGQL
+64 LLKKAGEL
-72 GLLGADLPE
+72 GLLSGDLPE

-92 STLIAERMSLQ
+92 STLLAEKMSLQ

-130 QKYLPKLATGEMI
+130 QRYLPKLATGEMI

-166 SPDGKYYLLNGE
+166 SSDGKHYLLNGE

-187 ADLFIVFAKI
+187 ADLFIVFAKV
-197 DGEKFTAFIVERT
+197 DGEKFTAFIVERN

-231 RVILDNAQ
+231 RVILENAQ
-239 VPVENVLHEIGK
+239 VPAENVLHEIGK

-268 AAALGG
+268 AATLGG

-296 ANFGMI
+296 ANFGLI
-302 KHKLAEMAIQL
+302 RQKLAEMAIQL
-313 YALESTVYRTAGMLE
+313 YALESTVYRTAGMLDE
-328 EVTHGIDPLAPDANA
+328 AFHAIDATAPDANA

-365 VLDYV
+365 VLDFV

-401 FEGTNEINRLLML
+401 FEGTNEINRLLMI
-414 DQLMRRAFKGKLPGL
+414 DQLMRRALKGKLPGL
-429 MEAIGA
+429 MEKIQAL
-435 IRAELNTPQ
+435 RSELNQPQ
-444 MPTPDPVDPLDAI
+444 MPSPDPADPLEAI
-457 ERYIANA
+457 GRYIVNA
-464 KKAVLA
+464 KKAVLLT
-470 VAGMAAEQ
+470 AGMAAEQ
-478 VGTELE
+478 VGTDLE

-504 SAYLRTRKLQQR
+504 SVWLRTRKLQKK
-516 GYDITL
+516 GLDITL

-527 RVFAYDAM
+527 RVFAYDAF
-535 DAIEAH
+535 DKIEAN
-541 ARRAIHSFAEGDM
+541 ARRAIHSFAEGDLL
-554 AQILLTALK
+554 QILLTALK
-563 RYMRRTAEPNTM
+563 RYMRRTTEVNTM
-575 ALRRQVAEYV
+575 ALRRQIADYV
-585 LQYERAWT
+585 IQHERPWFAI
-593 ATSAAREMVGV
+593 GK

>member
-1 MRDITLRGGEFLLK
+1 
-15 AVAPSQVFTPE
+15 
-26 DFTSEDLALAH
+26 
-37 AAEEFVRGEVLPRND
+37 
-52 AIEHQEEGLTVS
+52 
-64 LLKKAGQL
+64 
-72 GLLGADLPE
+72 
-81 AFGGLNLPKTT
+81 
-92 STLIAERMSLQ
+92 MSLQ

-117 TLPILFFGTPEQK
+117 TLPILFFGTLEQK

-187 ADLFIVFAKI
+187 ADLFIVFAKV

-279 TIATRYAKDRQ
+279 TIATRYAKDRH

-328 EVTHGIDPLAPDANA
+328 EVFHGIDPLAPDANA

-414 DQLMRRAFKGKLPGL
+414 DQLMRRALKGKLPGL

-554 AQILLTALK
+554 NMLQYGVGLFHTEVRIGQNMFPANVLLVEGIEETLDKYFLVPKPSVEERGAFNQHPAVKPLALCEYLIQLAAPAGAVVLDPFLGSGTTALAARNLK
-563 RYMRRTAEPNTM
+563 RRYIGIEINP
-575 ALRRQVAEYV
+575 EYV
-585 LQYERAWT
+585 AIARQRLQNFTPSLFE
-593 ATSAAREMVGV
+593 

>member
-1 MRDITLRGGEFLLK
+1 
-15 AVAPSQVFTPE
+15 
-26 DFTSEDLALAH
+26 
-37 AAEEFVRGEVLPRND
+37 
-52 AIEHQEEGLTVS
+52 
-64 LLKKAGQL
+64 
-72 GLLGADLPE
+72 
-81 AFGGLNLPKTT
+81 
-92 STLIAERMSLQ
+92 
-103 ASFAVSWG
+103 
-111 AHVGIG
+111 VGIG

-313 YALESTVYRTAGMLE
+313 YALESTVYRTAGLLE
-328 EVTHGIDPLAPDANA
+328 EVFHGIDPLAPDANA

-414 DQLMRRAFKGKLPGL
+414 DQLMRRALKGKLPG
-429 MEAIGA
+429 
-435 IRAELNTPQ
+435 
-444 MPTPDPVDPLDAI
+444 
-457 ERYIANA
+457 
-464 KKAVLA
+464 
-470 VAGMAAEQ
+470 
-478 VGTELE
+478 
-484 EKQEIVGH
+484 
-492 LADCLIQ
+492 
-499 LYAME
+499 
-504 SAYLRTRKLQQR
+504 
-516 GYDITL
+516 
-522 PLAMT
+522 
-527 RVFAYDAM
+527 
-535 DAIEAH
+535 
-541 ARRAIHSFAEGDM
+541 
-554 AQILLTALK
+554 
-563 RYMRRTAEPNTM
+563 
-575 ALRRQVAEYV
+575 
-585 LQYERAWT
+585 
-593 ATSAAREMVGV
+593 

>member
-1 MRDITLRGGEFLLK
+1 MKNLTLRGGEFLLRE
-15 AVAPSQVFTPE
+15 VEPTQVFTPE
-26 DFTSEDLALAH
+26 DFSSEDLAIAQ
-37 AAEEFVRGEVLPRND
+37 AAEDFIRGEVLPRNAD
-52 AIEHQEEGLTVS
+52 IEHQQEGLTIG
-64 LLKKAGQL
+64 LLKKAGEL
-72 GLLGADLPE
+72 GLLSGDLPE

-92 STLIAERMSLQ
+92 STLLAEKMSLQ

-130 QKYLPKLATGEMI
+130 QRYLPKLATGEMI

-166 SPDGKYYLLNGE
+166 SSDGKHYLLNGE

-187 ADLFIVFAKI
+187 ADLFIVFAKV
-197 DGEKFTAFIVERT
+197 DGEKFTAFIVERN

-231 RVILDNAQ
+231 RVILENAQ
-239 VPVENVLHEIGK
+239 VPAENVLHEIGK

-268 AAALGG
+268 AATLGG

-279 TIATRYAKDRQ
+279 TLATRYAKDRQ

-296 ANFGMI
+296 ANFGLI
-302 KHKLAEMAIQL
+302 RQKLAEMAIQL
-313 YALESTVYRTAGMLE
+313 YALESTVYRTAGMLDE
-328 EVTHGIDPLAPDANA
+328 AFHAIDATAPDANA

-365 VLDYV
+365 VLDFV

-401 FEGTNEINRLLML
+401 FEGTNEINRLLMI
-414 DQLMRRAFKGKLPGL
+414 DQLMRRALKGKLPGL
-429 MEAIGA
+429 MEKIQAL
-435 IRAELNTPQ
+435 RSELNQPQ
-444 MPTPDPVDPLDAI
+444 MPSTDPADPLEAI
-457 ERYIANA
+457 GRYIVNA
-464 KKAVLA
+464 KKAVLLT
-470 VAGMAAEQ
+470 AGMAAEQ
-478 VGTELE
+478 VGTDLE

-504 SAYLRTRKLQQR
+504 SVWLRTRKLQKK
-516 GYDITL
+516 GLDITL

-527 RVFAYDAM
+527 RAFAYDAF
-535 DAIEAH
+535 DKIEAN
-541 ARRAIHSFAEGDM
+541 ARRAIHSFAEGDLL
-554 AQILLTALK
+554 QILLTALK
-563 RYMRRTAEPNTM
+563 RYMRRTTEVNTM
-575 ALRRQVAEYV
+575 ALRRQIADYV
-585 LQYERAWT
+585 IQHERPWFA
-593 ATSAAREMVGV
+593 VGK

>member
-1 MRDITLRGGEFLLK
+1 MKNISLRGGEFLLRE
-15 AVAPSQVFTPE
+15 VEPSQVFTPE
-26 DFTSEDLALAH
+26 DFTSEDLAIAQ
-37 AAEEFVRGEVLPRND
+37 AAEDFVRGEVQTRN
-52 AIEHQEEGLTVS
+52 AEIEKQAEGVMVG
-64 LLKKAGQL
+64 LLKKAGEL
-72 GLLGADLPE
+72 GLLSGDLPE
-81 AFGGLNLPKTT
+81 AYGGLNLSKTT
-92 STLIAERMSLQ
+92 STLLAEKMSLQ

-187 ADLFIVFAKI
+187 ADLFIVFAKV
-197 DGEKFTAFIVERT
+197 DGEKFTAFIVERN

-231 RVILDNAQ
+231 RVILENAQ

-268 AAALGG
+268 AATLGG

-296 ANFGMI
+296 ANFGLI
-302 KHKLAEMAIQL
+302 RQKLAEMAIQI
-313 YALESTVYRTAGMLE
+313 YALESTVYRTAGMLD
-328 EVTHGIDPLAPDANA
+328 EVFHGIDATAPDANA

-365 VLDYV
+365 VLDFV

-414 DQLMRRAFKGKLPGL
+414 DQLMRRALKGKLPGL
-429 MEAIGA
+429 MEKIQAL
-435 IRAELNTPQ
+435 RAELNQPQ
-444 MPTPDPVDPLDAI
+444 MPTPDPADPLEAI
-457 ERYIANA
+457 GRYVVNA
-464 KKAVLA
+464 KKAVLIT
-470 VAGMAAEQ
+470 AGMAAEQ

-504 SAYLRTRKLQQR
+504 SVWLRTRKLQQK
-516 GYDITL
+516 GLDITI
-522 PLAMT
+522 PLAMA
-527 RVFAYDAM
+527 RVFAYDAF
-535 DAIEAH
+535 DKIEAS

-554 AQILLTALK
+554 LQILLTALK
-563 RYMRRTAEPNTM
+563 RYTRRTAEVNTM
-575 ALRRQVAEYV
+575 ALRRQIAEYV
-585 LQYERAWT
+585 TQHERAW
-593 ATSAAREMVGV
+593 SAAGK

>member
-1 MRDITLRGGEFLLK
+1 MKNISLRGGEFLLRE
-15 AVAPSQVFTPE
+15 VEPSQVFTPE
-26 DFTSEDLALAH
+26 DFTSEDQAIAQ
-37 AAEEFVRGEVLPRND
+37 AAEDFVRGEVQTRN
-52 AIEHQEEGLTVS
+52 AEIEKQAEGVTVG
-64 LLKKAGQL
+64 LLKKAGEL
-72 GLLGADLPE
+72 GLLSGDLPE
-81 AFGGLNLPKTT
+81 AYGGLNLSKTT
-92 STLIAERMSLQ
+92 STLLAEKMSLQ

-187 ADLFIVFAKI
+187 ADLFIVFAKV
-197 DGEKFTAFIVERT
+197 DGEKFTAFIVERN

-231 RVILDNAQ
+231 RVILENAQ

-268 AAALGG
+268 AATLGG

-296 ANFGMI
+296 ANFGLI
-302 KHKLAEMAIQL
+302 RQKLAEMAIQI
-313 YALESTVYRTAGMLE
+313 YALESTVYRTAGMLD
-328 EVTHGIDPLAPDANA
+328 EVFHGIDATAPDANA

-365 VLDYV
+365 VLDFV

-414 DQLMRRAFKGKLPGL
+414 DQLMRRALKGKLPGL
-429 MEAIGA
+429 MEKIQAL
-435 IRAELNTPQ
+435 RAELNQPQ
-444 MPTPDPVDPLDAI
+444 MPTPDPADPLEAI
-457 ERYIANA
+457 GRYVVNA
-464 KKAVLA
+464 KKAVLIT
-470 VAGMAAEQ
+470 AGMAAEQ
-478 VGTELE
+478 VGMELE

-504 SAYLRTRKLQQR
+504 SVWLRTRKLQQK
-516 GYDITL
+516 GLDITI
-522 PLAMT
+522 PLAMA
-527 RVFAYDAM
+527 RVFAYDAF
-535 DAIEAH
+535 DKIEAS

-554 AQILLTALK
+554 LQILLTALK
-563 RYMRRTAEPNTM
+563 RYTRRTAEVNTM
-575 ALRRQVAEYV
+575 ALRRQIAEYV
-585 LQYERAWT
+585 TQHERAW
-593 ATSAAREMVGV
+593 SAAGK